1 MRSNSIAQMD
11 PQASA
16 KRAGLHYLPA
26 LPPGIRRR
34 RAGQGWLYLRPDGTR
49 VTRASD
55 LGRIQQLTIPPMWRR
70 VCIASSPTAH
80 LQAIGYDDRGRRQ
93 YLYHPAFLA
102 IRNESKFG
110 RLSAFGAALPG
121 LRRQLAQILRT
132 RELTKE
138 KVLAAVVMLL
148 DNTSVRI
155 GNLEYLH
162 ANGSFGLTTLT
173 RNHVSIH
180 GKNVELR
187 FKGKSGVIQE
197 AVLQNAR
204 VVRTLRQCLK
214 LPGRPLFQFL
224 DEAGGRH
231 SIHASDV
238 NGFIRSRMG
247 GRFTA
252 KDFRT
257 WNGTCTAYAALRA
270 ASPPRSKS
278 EAKRAV
284 VAAVKQVAAQL
295 GNRAATSREF
305 YIHPAICD
313 LYLQTAPGDRFPPQ
327 SLIPRRVTHKRYG
340 LSPDEQHVLRIV
352 SGWGKQS
359 GASVD
364 RRNVARKQPGKTI
377 A

>member
-1 MRSNSIAQMD
+1 MKSNAIAQLD
-11 PQASA
+11 PESSA
-16 KRAGLHYLPA
+16 KRAGLRYLPS
-26 LPPGIRRR
+26 LPPGIHRRR
-34 RAGQGWLYLRPDGTR
+34 SGQGWLYVRPDGTK

-55 LGRIQQLTIPPMWRR
+55 LDRIQQLTIPPMWRR

-80 LQAIGYDDRGRRQ
+80 LQAIGYDARGRRQ

-102 IRNESKFG
+102 IRNESKFN
-110 RLSAFGAALPG
+110 RLSAFGTALPG
-121 LRRQLAQILRT
+121 LRRQLAHELRA
-132 RELTKE
+132 RPLTKE
-138 KVLAAVVMLL
+138 KVLAAVVKLL
-148 DNTSVRI
+148 DNTAVRI

-173 RNHVSIH
+173 RKHVIVH
-180 GKNVELR
+180 GKSVKLR

-197 AVLQNAR
+197 VELQDAR
-204 VVRTLRQCLK
+204 VARTLRQCLK
-214 LPGRPLFQFL
+214 LPGRPLFQFV

-231 SIHASDV
+231 AIRSSDV
-238 NGFIRSRMG
+238 NSFIRNRMG
-247 GRFTA
+247 GRFSA

-270 ASPPRSKS
+270 AEAPRTKS
-278 EAKRAV
+278 DAKRTV
-284 VAAVKQVAAQL
+284 IAAVKQVAAQL

-313 LYLQTAPGDRFPPQ
+313 LYLKTQPGEQYPPHP
-327 SLIPRRVTHKRYG
+327 LIPRNVTHKRYG

-352 SGWGKQS
+352 SGWSQHT
-359 GASVD
+359 GASAA
-364 RRNVARKQPGKTI
+364 RRKA